1 MIGLCQ
7 EGKSSPDALWR
18 SAGVSSFLV
27 LRCVCWPLSR
37 GSYSLGVSESAS
49 AEFSFCTPS
58 APPSTYAFKLMIAA
72 DTNVA
77 DCIHL
82 DMIGPSVKT
91 YSGEMPSSYA
101 GIAKCGS
108 AKRSSILECVFTA
121 LCDESRTFERNCLT
135 SSSYL
140 QCVLEPKEW

>member
-58 APPSTYAFKLMIAA
+58 APPSTYTFKLIVAWTVHSA
-72 DTNVA
+72 RHRTPQSCTNTELICDA
-77 DCIHL
+77 ECSDATRTSKKILRKC
-82 DMIGPSVKT
+82 
-91 YSGEMPSSYA
+91 
-101 GIAKCGS
+101 AKCDS
-108 AKRSSILECVFTA
+108 NPSRSL
-121 LCDESRTFERNCLT
+121 LYN
-135 SSSYL
+135 
-140 QCVLEPKEW
+140 